1 MEEMVAGAIGRKTK
15 PVATNNKDTPTT
27 TPNATPTQAIPK
39 NKPVDADK
47 DGSLANA
54 LQKGK
59 DKLKHTETVE
69 KHLPVVGVGSSGRGQ
84 GNRYN
89 ISDDEEKKE
98 HFDGEEA
105 LDKKVKK
112 VADWVR
118 GSKHTI
124 LFTGAGI
131 STR

>member
-1 MEEMVAGAIGRKTK
+1 MAAGAIGKKLK
-15 PVATNNKDTPTT
+15 PVTTNDKKDTPKT
-27 TPNATPTQAIPK
+27 TPNTPPTQTQPT
-39 NKPVDADK
+39 NKPVDVGK

-59 DKLKHTETVE
+59 DKLKHAETVE
-69 KHLPVVGVGSSGRGQ
+69 KHLPVVGVSSSGRGQ
-84 GNRYN
+84 GNQHN
-89 ISDDEEKKE
+89 ISDDAEKKE
-98 HFDGEEA
+98 YFDGEEA

-112 VADWVR
+112 IADWVR